1 MVVVI
6 KVFKPVVK
14 LMVVDPSHN
23 RPHIMKLD
31 EACVPPALY
40 NTYVLWANKW
50 LLENSCG
57 SS

>member
-31 EACVPPALY
+31 EACVPPALD
-40 NTYVLWANKW
+40 NTCFVGKQMVTREFMW
-50 LLENSCG
+50 
-57 SS
+57 